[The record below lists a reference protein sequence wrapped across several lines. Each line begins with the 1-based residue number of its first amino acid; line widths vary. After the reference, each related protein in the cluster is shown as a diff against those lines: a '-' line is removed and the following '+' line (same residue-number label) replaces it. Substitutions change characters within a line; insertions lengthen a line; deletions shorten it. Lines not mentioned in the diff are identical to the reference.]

1 MTTNGKYPLK
11 QDVTDSVDGV
21 RSGVSGTSVMPAA
34 DIYET
39 PDSYV
44 LSLDMPGARKER
56 ISLTLDRGML
66 EVSAEVEPRHEES
79 ATLLRREILTEGY
92 RRSFTLGEGI
102 DRESV
107 DARFEDGVLTVK
119 LFKSPEAKPREIRI
133 H

>member
-1 MTTNGKYPLK
+1 MTTNARYPVK
-11 QDVTDSVDGV
+11 QEETNSAS
-21 RSGVSGTSVMPAA
+21 RSNGVSGPTVAPAA

-44 LSLDMPGARKER
+44 LSLDMPGARKEG

-66 EVSAEVEPRHEES
+66 EVSAEVEPRREES
-79 ATLLRREILTEGY
+79 ATLLRREILTAGY
-92 RRSFTLGEGI
+92 HRSFTLGEGI

-119 LFKSPEAKPREIRI
+119 LFKSPEMKPREIRI

>member
-1 MTTNGKYPLK
+1 MTTNGKYRAN
-11 QDVTDSVDGV
+11 QEEATVAG
-21 RSGVSGTSVMPAA
+21 RSNNGVSGPTVAPAT

-44 LSLDMPGARKER
+44 LSLDMPGVRKEG

-66 EVSAEVEPRHEES
+66 EVSAEVENRYEES
-79 ATLLRREILTEGY
+79 ATLLRREILTAGY
-92 RRSFTLGEGI
+92 QRSFTLGEGI
-102 DRESV
+102 DRQSV

-119 LFKSPEAKPREIRI
+119 LFKSPEMKPREIRI